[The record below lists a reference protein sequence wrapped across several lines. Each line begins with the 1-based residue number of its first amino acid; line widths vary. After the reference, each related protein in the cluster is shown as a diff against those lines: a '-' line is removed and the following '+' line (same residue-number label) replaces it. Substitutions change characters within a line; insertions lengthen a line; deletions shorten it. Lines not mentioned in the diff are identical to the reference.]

1 MIDPN
6 QALRALP
13 DLLRDALLDEY
24 RQIVQNFL
32 ERRWSPSELSGGRIS
47 EIIYCIVLG
56 YGQGK
61 YPTTLTKPTS
71 MVDAC
76 KKLESVT
83 TVPRSFQILIPRLL
97 PALYEIRNNRGVGH
111 VGGDV
116 NPNHMDASA
125 VLAVVN
131 WIMSEL
137 VRVFHS
143 STTDEA
149 QQLVDALS
157 EYRIPMV
164 WQSGDRKLVLDTKLS
179 LKEQVL
185 LLLASSTGEVA
196 IDDVFAWTEYGNR
209 AYFNRL
215 IADLHKKRLAARSK
229 DEARIQILPGGAA
242 VVKELLD
249 KRTSP

>member
-1 MIDPN
+1 MIDRD

-47 EIIYCIVLG
+47 EIVYCIVLG
-56 YGQGK
+56 YGQNK
-61 YPTTLTKPTS
+61 YPAALEKPAN

-76 KKLESVT
+76 KKLENVT

-111 VGGDV
+111 IGGDV

-157 EYRIPMV
+157 EYRTPLI
-164 WQSGDRKLVLDTKLS
+164 WQSGDRKLVLDTTLS

-185 LLLASSTGEVA
+185 ALLASSPGEVTVDA
-196 IDDVFAWTEYGNR
+196 VFAWTEYGNR
-209 AYFNRL
+209 GYFNRL
-215 IADLHKKRLAARSK
+215 ISDLHKKRLAVKSK
-229 DEARIQILPGGAA
+229 DETRIQILPAGSS
-242 VVKELLD
+242 VVKDLLYE
-249 KRTSP
+249 RT